1 MASWG
6 VALTEHLPGLW
17 GLALPKRKIVSKQDL
32 FLCKWPE
39 MICKEYFTI
48 YLTWKAPQNHTYL
61 EVQIIPEEKAVQ
73 EKKKKKDIPEETNP
87 YGTACV
93 S

>member
-1 MASWG
+1 
-6 VALTEHLPGLW
+6 
-17 GLALPKRKIVSKQDL
+17 
-32 FLCKWPE
+32 

-73 EKKKKKDIPEETNP
+73 EKKKKKISQKKQTLM
-87 YGTACV
+87 ARRVLV
-93 S
+93 SVPLL